1 MDAEGNVVQGVNFY
15 DEDLGPV
22 DSGYTSGTPEFHVVQ
37 SGDTLWAI
45 SQVYLHDPY
54 LWPKLWSYNQH
65 VTNAHWIFPGDR
77 IRLTD
82 PLNPTGDLDAPIE
95 GRESLHFT
103 KTRVPVGLEN
113 QTYTLNQTAYV
124 DAEQFELDME
134 IVGCAEAKVLM
145 ATLDTAYMDYEKKR
159 PPIPGERLV
168 VYTPQEE
175 VRDIKKREVLGYLV
189 QVVGEI
195 EIEKVARKT
204 AEGTI
209 ADAVNPV
216 ERGYKVGPLRRK
228 FRDINPVEAERS
240 EVGLIIATMNST
252 PPIGSLVKRKKKES
266 KKPKKS
272 GGKHSWY
279 PISGE
284 EQFVVVDMGGEDGVK
299 VGNLLEVVRKGDEYT
314 PKRAFKIPYEDG
326 WPRRVTGSILVVQVE
341 PKTSL
346 GVVVFSRRELER
358 GDHVE
363 LRGPGLDDDSD
374 AGRSDLQAEGHV
386 EGRAKDGKAE
396 ASGGFK
402 LGK

>member
-1 MDAEGNVVQGVNFY
+1 
-15 DEDLGPV
+15 
-22 DSGYTSGTPEFHVVQ
+22 
-37 SGDTLWAI
+37 
-45 SQVYLHDPY
+45 
-54 LWPKLWSYNQH
+54 
-65 VTNAHWIFPGDR
+65 
-77 IRLTD
+77 
-82 PLNPTGDLDAPIE
+82 
-95 GRESLHFT
+95 
-103 KTRVPVGLEN
+103 
-113 QTYTLNQTAYV
+113 V

-134 IVGCAEAKVLM
+134 VVGGAEAKVMM

-175 VRDIKKREVLGYLV
+175 VRDLKKREVLGYLV

-209 ADAVNPV
+209 ADAINPI

-240 EVGLIIATMNST
+240 EVGLIIATMNTT
-252 PPIGSLVKRKKKES
+252 PPIGSMVKRKKKKDDN
-266 KKPKKS
+266 KKAKKS
-272 GGKHSWY
+272 GGRHAWY

-284 EQFVVVDMGGEDGVK
+284 EQFVVVDIGGEKGVR
-299 VGNLLEVVRKGDEYT
+299 VGNVLEVVRKGDEYT
-314 PKRAFKIPYEDG
+314 PKRTFHIPYEDG
-326 WPRRVTGSILVVQVE
+326 WPRRVTGTVLVVQVQ
-341 PKTSL
+341 PKTAL
-346 GVVVFSRRELER
+346 GVVTFSRRELER

-363 LRGPGLDDDSD
+363 LRGPGLDDDSG
-374 AGRSDLQAEGHV
+374 ASRTGMQAEGRLD
-386 EGRAKDGKAE
+386 GRAEEGKVE

>member
-1 MDAEGNVVQGVNFY
+1 VQ
-15 DEDLGPV
+15 
-22 DSGYTSGTPEFHVVQ
+22 T
-37 SGDTLWAI
+37 GDTLWAI
-45 SQVYLHDPY
+45 SQVYLHDAY

-82 PLNPTGDLDAPIE
+82 PLKPTGDLDTPIE
-95 GRESLHFT
+95 GRESLRFT
-103 KTRVPVGLEN
+103 KTKVPVGLEN

-134 IVGCAEAKVLM
+134 IVGGAEAKVLM

-168 VYTPQEE
+168 VYTPQEA
-175 VRDIKKREVLGYLV
+175 VRDMKKREVLGYLV

-252 PPIGSLVKRKKKES
+252 PPIGALVKKKRKRKS
-266 KKPKKS
+266 NDKPKKS
-272 GGKHSWY
+272 GRKSTWY

-284 EQFVVVDMGGEDGVK
+284 EQFVVVDIGGEEGVK
-299 VGNLLEVVRKGDEYT
+299 VGNVLEVVRKGDEYT
-314 PKRAFKIPYEDG
+314 PKRAFQIPYEDG
-326 WPRRVTGSILVVQVE
+326 WPRRVTGTVLVVQVQ

-346 GVVVFSRRELER
+346 GVVTFSRRELER

-374 AGRSDLQAEGHV
+374 ASGRGLQAEGHA
-386 EGRAKDGKAE
+386 EGRAKDGKVE